1 VPLEAAAR
9 GADTVETPFSPMR
22 DRPTQENMNRAR
34 TLQLQREGAQH
45 VGHRPSSF
53 LIDGRG
59 NRPRQLLTRINAA
72 VKALVGWFLFRS
84 GIYRM
89 LWRRRAVIVVFHRVN
104 DAIHNDPITCT
115 TTQFERFVRFFARFF
130 EVISLGELLRRLESG
145 EVLPPSLTI
154 TFDDGY
160 RGNATIAAPILER
173 HGLRA
178 CFFVT
183 TGFIGSDHVPEWD
196 RELGIKTMWMSWDQV
211 RALRAAGHEIGSHTA
226 THIDM
231 GTTPPD
237 RAREEI
243 VTANDRLER
252 ELGQASGL
260 FAYPFGAQA
269 NMSAA
274 NQEMLRASGLRC
286 SLSAYGGTV
295 RAGDDLLKLRRVN
308 ISDWFRSPYQFGFEL
323 IAGRLEQD

>member
-1 VPLEAAAR
+1 
-9 GADTVETPFSPMR
+9 MR
-22 DRPTQENMNRAR
+22 DRPTKENMNRAR
-34 TLQLQREGAQH
+34 TLQLQRNGGQH
-45 VGHRPSSF
+45 VGHQRPSS
-53 LIDGRG
+53 LTNGRG
-59 NRPRQLLTRINAA
+59 TRPRQLLTRINAA
-72 VKALVGWFLFRS
+72 AKALVGWLLFRS

-89 LWRRRAVIVVFHRVN
+89 LWRRRAVVVVFHRVN
-104 DAIHNDPITCT
+104 DAIQNDPITCT
-115 TTQFERFVRFFARFF
+115 TAQFERFVRFFAQFF

-183 TGFIGSDHVPEWD
+183 TAFIGSEHIPEWD
-196 RELGIKTMWMSWDQV
+196 QELGIKTMWMSWDQV

-243 VTANDRLER
+243 VTANDRLQR

-260 FAYPFGAQA
+260 FAYPFGART

-295 RAGDDLLKLRRVN
+295 RAGDDLLNLRRVN